1 MLCLF
6 FRKKNKTCYLTFA
19 QKPGRYGTLLGQ
31 FVQSC
36 ICAISVGLFFF
47 VVAHDSIVLDLT
59 MQCIFCPWLCQAPW
73 SLVCT
78 VCLSYLD
85 IYFNVSAFFQIF
97 MYK

>member
-1 MLCLF
+1 MHKNLVDMARCLVNLC
-6 FRKKNKTCYLTFA
+6 RVASVQYL
-19 QKPGRYGTLLGQ
+19 LD
-31 FVQSC
+31 
-36 ICAISVGLFFF
+36 FFF